1 MHELYF
7 CFKNLSW
14 KHVCGLVFKK
24 SFIVIKVCLL
34 GVTSSLNPNGV
45 GLDTNPALVMGKPKL
60 EFSATQVTVAQS
72 SGQCYTTLTS
82 PKS

>member
-1 MHELYF
+1 MKARLLIAFYGG
-7 CFKNLSW
+7 KALIM
-14 KHVCGLVFKK
+14 VC
-24 SFIVIKVCLL
+24 L

-60 EFSATQVTVAQS
+60 DFSATQVTLAQS
-72 SGQCYTTLTS
+72 SGQCYTTLKS